1 MMWMGL
7 KREKQPYFYIAM
19 GWIGLRYIQTRINY
33 EHGERNDAPTTDLNC
48 LPWSHTRWEC
58 VDPDFDIT
66 I

>member
-1 MMWMGL
+1 MDGSETGETTIFLHSHGMDWATL
-7 KREKQPYFYIAM
+7 YSDPYK
-19 GWIGLRYIQTRINY
+19 LY
-33 EHGERNDAPTTDLNC
+33 EHGDRNDAPTTDLNC